1 MNDTLSVRGRGIRK
15 IVSVSKSVSS
25 SLSSPSRPS
34 SILLPPLT
42 VGSHS
47 KSSEVASFSG
57 RGFDMLRMVTP
68 HTVPRSY
75 SGVVQSDLHHRA
87 PPSSLSLP
95 PASFRYSV
103 PPPSYRPNLPP
114 PVITSPQSNYS
125 SFSNNIPIAAPN
137 SPATP
142 TTPRTM
148 SYPYPMFP
156 FYTTSSRGLS
166 GSPMPTAT
174 FQQHMM
180 QHSPSPLITSTQAP
194 YIVQPISRG
203 SPQVGFYPHQAEDI
217 SSSLNSGL
225 NLSSTPVTQPPYTS
239 WTQQ

>member
-1 MNDTLSVRGRGIRK
+1 MAILSTAIIHYESYFRK
-15 IVSVSKSVSS
+15 IVSVNKSS
-25 SLSSPSRPS
+25 SALLSSPSRPS
-34 SILLPPLT
+34 SILLPPLP
-42 VGSHS
+42 SQS

-57 RGFDMLRMVTP
+57 RGFNMLRMVTP

-75 SGVVQSDLHHRA
+75 SGVVQSDLRHRA
-87 PPSSLSLP
+87 PPSSVSLP
-95 PASFRYSV
+95 PNSFRYSV

-114 PVITSPQSNYS
+114 PVVTSPQPSYS
-125 SFSNNIPIAAPN
+125 GFSTNIPIAAPN

-156 FYTTSSRGLS
+156 FSTTSWGLL
-166 GSPMPTAT
+166 GSPLPTAT

-180 QHSPSPLITSTQAP
+180 QHSPSPLITSTHAP

-203 SPQVGFYPHQAEDI
+203 SPQVGFYPQAEDI
-217 SSSLNSGL
+217 SSSMNYGL
-225 NLSSTPVTQPPYTS
+225 NLADTPSRSQHT
-239 WTQQ
+239 

>member
-1 MNDTLSVRGRGIRK
+1 
-15 IVSVSKSVSS
+15 
-25 SLSSPSRPS
+25 
-34 SILLPPLT
+34 
-42 VGSHS
+42 
-47 KSSEVASFSG
+47 
-57 RGFDMLRMVTP
+57 MLRMITP

-75 SGVVQSDLHHRA
+75 SGVVQSDLRHRA
-87 PPSSLSLP
+87 PPSSLSLPPP

-125 SFSNNIPIAAPN
+125 VFSNNIPVAAPN

-156 FYTTSSRGLS
+156 FSTTSWGLI

-203 SPQVGFYPHQAEDI
+203 SPQVGFYPQQAEDI
-217 SSSLNSGL
+217 SSSLKSGL
-225 NLSSTPVTQPPYTS
+225 NLANTPSHSQHT
-239 WTQQ
+239 